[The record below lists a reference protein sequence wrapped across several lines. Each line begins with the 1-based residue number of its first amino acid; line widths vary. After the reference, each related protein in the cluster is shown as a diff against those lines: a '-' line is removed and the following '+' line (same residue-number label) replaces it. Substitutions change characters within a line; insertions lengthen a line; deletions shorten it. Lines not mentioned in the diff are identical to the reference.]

1 MWMSICPT
9 IGYTFSL
16 RMSDQHTRPIFYD
29 PQHRRWRH
37 FTRTVQAIAALG
49 SCIVAVLLASVL
61 INPVLPSVGL
71 PPLRA
76 LPRARHLAPPQPK
89 PLANRSE
96 RRFQRAK
103 QRLTK
108 KLAKARLS
116 GTSPV
121 PAAPHGPS
129 AFIGYYVNWDD
140 TSFTS
145 LKQNLAQ
152 IDTLM
157 PEWLHLA
164 TADGTLTLDDPPK
177 QTQLLTHVRQQRPAL
192 RIAPLVNNFNAERMQ
207 WESTK
212 LAAMLTNRAARQRT
226 IQHLLQFVRDHD
238 CVGVSIDFEAV
249 PTAAQPALT
258 TFMHELYAQFHPLGL
273 EVSQSVPLADP
284 AFDYRGLATATHYL
298 ILI

>member
-108 KLAKARLS
+108 KLATARLS

-164 TADGTLTLDDPPK
+164 SADGTLVIDDAPK
-177 QTQLLTHVRQQRPAL
+177 QTQVLTYIHEHKPGLPIV
-192 RIAPLVNNFNAERMQ
+192 PLVNNFNSERME
-207 WESTK
+207 WESAK
-212 LAAMLTNRAARQRT
+212 LGAMLTNRAARGRA
-226 IQHLLQFVRDHD
+226 IQNLLQFVRDRG
-238 CVGVSIDFEAV
+238 CVGISIDFENIPA
-249 PTAAQPALT
+249 TAQPALK

-273 EVSQSVPLADP
+273 EVSQSVPLNDA
-284 AFDYRGLATATHYL
+284 AFDYRGLAAAVD
-298 ILI
+298 